1 MLIKNFM
8 TQNPVILSPEEDIK
22 AAFNLLSD
30 KHMRQAPVLEDGTLI
45 GIVTDRDLR
54 MAIVQDLKTPNLT
67 VSNVMTPNPKTVSE
81 DEPLQS
87 AANIIA
93 ENKFN
98 ALPVVSSDGRL
109 VGIITT
115 TDILLGLL
123 NTIEE

>member
-22 AAFNLLSD
+22 VAFNLLSD
-30 KHMRQAPVLEDGTLI
+30 KHVRQAPVLEDGTLI

-98 ALPVVSSDGRL
+98 ALPVVSPDGRL

>member
-22 AAFNLLSD
+22 VAFNLLSD
-30 KHMRQAPVLEDGTLI
+30 KHVRQAPVLEDGALI

-98 ALPVVSSDGRL
+98 ALPVVSLDGRL

-123 NTIEE
+123 NTIKE

>member
-22 AAFNLLSD
+22 VAFNLLSD
-30 KHMRQAPVLEDGTLI
+30 KHVRQAPVLEDGALI

-98 ALPVVSSDGRL
+98 ALPVVSPDGRL

-123 NTIEE
+123 NTIKE

>member
-8 TQNPVILSPEEDIK
+8 TQNPVILSPKEDIK
-22 AAFNLLSD
+22 VAFNLLSD
-30 KHMRQAPVLEDGTLI
+30 KHVRQAPVLEDGALI

-98 ALPVVSSDGRL
+98 ALPVVSPDGRL

-123 NTIEE
+123 NTIKE